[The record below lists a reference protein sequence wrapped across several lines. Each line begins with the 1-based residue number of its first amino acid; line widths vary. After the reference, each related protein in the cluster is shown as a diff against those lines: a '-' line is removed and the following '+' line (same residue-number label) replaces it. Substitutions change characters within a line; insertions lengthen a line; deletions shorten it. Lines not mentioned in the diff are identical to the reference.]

1 MQRTNL
7 LPATLATIVSLG
19 SMALIGGCTWSPQ
32 PNLTGVGVPGGGA
45 TGTNDGAG
53 GKRNP
58 GVGGTG
64 QTVDS
69 AAPPPTMDANCG
81 STRNSTFRQPPDLL
95 LVFDRSGS
103 MAADPATGRNCMPAA
118 TCPSKWNQAVAA
130 VGMAVAN
137 SQTTIRWGLKLF
149 SSTGNGCAVMPG
161 AEVAI
166 DLNTAPAITAAL
178 AGAGPNGS
186 TPTTAAVTLGGDYL
200 ASLTT
205 PNPRFIVLV
214 TDGQPTCANNNGNG
228 DDSPAAIAA
237 VTAQAARG
245 YGTFVIGVAT
255 ANDPMAAATLTGMS
269 TAGLHPRP
277 GTPNYYVVNN
287 TAELVTALGN
297 IGTLVASCT
306 FILATPPPDANN
318 VVVVADGKIVP
329 RGVLPTDDGWTYGAG
344 MMSVTLGGSYCQD
357 VMNNVVM
364 NVEVLFGCGGITPI
378 P

>member
-1 MQRTNL
+1 
-7 LPATLATIVSLG
+7 
-19 SMALIGGCTWSPQ
+19 
-32 PNLTGVGVPGGGA
+32 
-45 TGTNDGAG
+45 
-53 GKRNP
+53 
-58 GVGGTG
+58 
-64 QTVDS
+64 
-69 AAPPPTMDANCG
+69 
-81 STRNSTFRQPPDLL
+81 
-95 LVFDRSGS
+95 
-103 MAADPATGRNCMPAA
+103 
-118 TCPSKWNQAVAA
+118 
-130 VGMAVAN
+130 
-137 SQTTIRWGLKLF
+137 
-149 SSTGNGCAVMPG
+149 MPG